1 MILKT
6 VKENATTTK
15 QDARKNEKENKAHAE
30 AQNLGKK
37 SKK

>member
-15 QDARKNEKENKAHAE
+15 QDARKNERENEARAE
-30 AQNLGKK
+30 AQNIGKK